1 MEYLNRIEVKGVVG
15 SSRTTTLDNIQTVNF
30 SLATEYCYTDKA
42 GMGVVETT
50 WFTVRGFKGEGI
62 SQETIDNLNRGGNVL
77 VIGRIRQQRY
87 VDGNGSEQVRSEI
100 IAQEIRIIKL

>member
-1 MEYLNRIEVKGVVG
+1 MEFLNRIEVKGVVG

-50 WFTVRGFKGEGI
+50 WFTVRGFRGEGI